1 MKYRVPMQLRTIDI
15 DEGYVIVEADSE
27 QEARRI
33 AVEDTEFDE
42 IVWDE
47 RPEQVNGEV
56 ELDPFE
62 PTTLV
67 EEITA

>member
-33 AVEDTEFDE
+33 AVEETEFDE

>member
-1 MKYRVPMQLRTIDI
+1 MKYRVPMNLRTIDI

-67 EEITA
+67 EETAE

>member
-1 MKYRVPMQLRTIDI
+1 MKYRVPMYLRTIDI
-15 DEGYVIVEADSE
+15 DEGYVVVEADSE

-67 EEITA
+67 EE

>member
-1 MKYRVPMQLRTIDI
+1 MKYRVPMNLRTIDI

-33 AVEDTEFDE
+33 AVEETEFDE

>member
-1 MKYRVPMQLRTIDI
+1 MKYRVPMNLRTIDI

-42 IVWDE
+42 IGWDE

>member
-1 MKYRVPMQLRTIDI
+1 MKYRVPMYLRTVDI

-27 QEARRI
+27 EEARRI

-67 EEITA
+67 EE

>member
-1 MKYRVPMQLRTIDI
+1 MKYRVPMYLRTIDI

-67 EEITA
+67 EE

>member
-1 MKYRVPMQLRTIDI
+1 MKYRVPMYLRTIDI

-27 QEARRI
+27 EEARRI

-62 PTTLV
+62 PVTLV
-67 EEITA
+67 EE